1 MVDGARLSNGKFF
14 PIKQT
19 NADKIRQMSDI
30 QLAKWVCAVHG
41 SCVKFC
47 PMAKDCDGID
57 CDGAWLDWLKQE
69 VCDDKC

>member
-1 MVDGARLSNGKFF
+1 MAFQIEK
-14 PIKQT
+14 KQT
-19 NADKIRQMSDI
+19 NADRIRQMSDI
-30 QLAKWVCAVHG
+30 QLAKWVCTVHG

-69 VCDDKC
+69 VESDEL

>member
-1 MVDGARLSNGKFF
+1 M
-14 PIKQT
+14 T
-19 NADKIRQMSDI
+19 NADRIRQMTDI
-30 QLAKWVCAVHG
+30 QLAKWVCTVHG

-69 VCDDKC
+69 VEEE